1 MEIQSYIDHFGLND
15 VFSPDTVAAMTL
27 QHVKKGQ
34 AICAKG
40 DHLHSMYFLVKGK
53 VKIYTTTEEGKSLIL
68 RFKTPFAVIGDLE
81 YIRGGDVFNEVECVM
96 DSLLLAVP
104 FQILRRHEQERI
116 EFYHFLLDIMTEKF
130 YTESHASSLNMM
142 YPVDVRLASYLL
154 SLSEDGFGTMYYEEM
169 RTANLKELA
178 DLIGT
183 SYRHLNRVIERFVS
197 DGLLRRERGT
207 LTVLDRAKLRVVAK
221 GNIYE

>member
-1 MEIQSYIDHFGLND
+1 M
-15 VFSPDTVAAMTL
+15 
-27 QHVKKGQ
+27 
-34 AICAKG
+34 CAKG